1 MAETDKA
8 IDLTAEISRPS
19 AAVAGYA
26 RVSQWGRRVGL
37 GRKLS
42 IALTVIA
49 LGFAFATYAT
59 ITGSSPLGAD
69 TQTVLILLQIDLVL
83 FLLLGLVVAR
93 SLVGLWIERRRGQ
106 VGSRLHMRLAMLFS
120 LIALAPAIIVSVFSA
135 VFFNF
140 GMENWFNDRVKTA
153 IVESRAVAEAYLKEH
168 KQVIRGD
175 VLSMARDLER
185 ALPLLTENPRQ
196 FSRILAGQGLV
207 RNLSEIYVFDGS
219 GRILAKWALGF
230 VIDRDPVAPE
240 IIERARSGEV
250 VLLTSEADDRLRA
263 IIKLDRFVDAFLYVG
278 RFVEPRVLEHIDKTE
293 RAAAEY
299 ANIEGRRSSI
309 EITFAMIFI
318 LVGMLLLFVAIWVGL
333 VFANRLSRP
342 ISDLAG
348 AAERVRAGDLS
359 ARVEEGPDSDE
370 LGLLSRAFNRM
381 TDQLEGQR
389 HELVQANRQL
399 DERRHFIETVLGG
412 VSAGVIGVDAEGRI
426 NLANRSA
433 CSLLAMDIDEQI
445 GADISEVVPELSA
458 MIGDAHTRPNR
469 LVEAQISMQRV
480 GRDRTLLVR
489 LAADVVDRKVSGFVI
504 TFDDI
509 TELVAA
515 QRKAAWS
522 DVARRIA
529 HEIKNPLTPI
539 QLAAERLRRKYMNE
553 ITSDP
558 ETFSNCTDT
567 IIRQVGDIG
576 RMVDEFSAFAR
587 MPRPEME
594 RENIGKICR
603 EALVLPRS
611 AHPEIE
617 FVSDIPG
624 DPVMITGDS
633 RQLSQVLTNLIHNAI
648 DAIDGRVADSQA
660 ELAAGEIQF
669 SLSLTEE
676 DAEIVITDNGK
687 GLPVEKR
694 DRLTEPYMTTRTK
707 GTGLGLAIVK
717 TILEDHGA
725 VLELKDRPDGKSG
738 ASIRVTIPLLQENL
752 LSTDETEGEVPEDGP
767 EGGVAYGR

>member
-633 RQLSQVLTNLIHNAI
+633 RQLSQVLTNLIQNAI

-717 TILEDHGA
+717 TILEDHGG
-725 VLELKDRPDGKSG
+725 VLELKDRPDGKNG
-738 ASIRVTIPLLQENL
+738 ASIRVMLPLLQENL
-752 LSTDETEGEVPEDGP
+752 LSADESEGEVPEDGP

>member
-633 RQLSQVLTNLIHNAI
+633 RQLSQVLTNLIQNAI
-648 DAIDGRVADSQA
+648 DAIDGRVADGQA
-660 ELAAGEIQF
+660 ELAAGEIQL

>member
-1 MAETDKA
+1 VAETDKA

-381 TDQLEGQR
+381 ADQLEGQR

-399 DERRHFIETVLGG
+399 DERRHFIETVLSG

-633 RQLSQVLTNLIHNAI
+633 RQLSQVLTNLIQNAI
-648 DAIDGRVADSQA
+648 DAIGGRVADGQA
-660 ELAAGEIQF
+660 ELAAGEIQL

-717 TILEDHGA
+717 TILEDHGG
-725 VLELKDRPDGKSG
+725 VLELKDRPDGKNG
-738 ASIRVTIPLLQENL
+738 ASIRVMLPLLQENQ
-752 LSTDETEGEVPEDGP
+752 LSTDESEGEVPEDGP

>member
-1 MAETDKA
+1 VAETDKA

-93 SLVGLWIERRRGQ
+93 SMVGLWIERRRGQ

-381 TDQLEGQR
+381 ADQLEGQR

-399 DERRHFIETVLGG
+399 DERRHFIETVLSG

-617 FVSDIPG
+617 FVSDITG

-633 RQLSQVLTNLIHNAI
+633 RQLSQVLTNLIQNAI
-648 DAIDGRVADSQA
+648 DAIGGRVADGQA
-660 ELAAGEIQF
+660 ELAAGEIQL

-717 TILEDHGA
+717 TILEDHGG
-725 VLELKDRPDGKSG
+725 VLELKDRPDGKNG
-738 ASIRVTIPLLQENL
+738 ASIRVMLPLLQENL
-752 LSTDETEGEVPEDGP
+752 LSTDESEGEVPEDGP

>member
-348 AAERVRAGDLS
+348 SAERVRAGDLS

-412 VSAGVIGVDAEGRI
+412 VSAGVIGVDAEGHI

-633 RQLSQVLTNLIHNAI
+633 RQLSQVLTNLIQNAI
-648 DAIDGRVADSQA
+648 DAIDGRVADGQA
-660 ELAAGEIQF
+660 ELAAGEIQL

-717 TILEDHGA
+717 TILEDHGG
-725 VLELKDRPDGKSG
+725 VLELKDRPDGKNG
-738 ASIRVTIPLLQENL
+738 ASIRVMLPLLQENL
-752 LSTDETEGEVPEDGP
+752 LSADESEGEVPEDGP

>member
-381 TDQLEGQR
+381 ADQLEGQR

-399 DERRHFIETVLGG
+399 DERRHFIETVLSG

-558 ETFSNCTDT
+558 ETFSNCTET

-617 FVSDIPG
+617 FVSDISG

-633 RQLSQVLTNLIHNAI
+633 RQLSQVLTNLIQNAI
-648 DAIDGRVADSQA
+648 DAIGGRVADGQA
-660 ELAAGEIQF
+660 ELAAGEIQL

-717 TILEDHGA
+717 TILEDHGGL
-725 VLELKDRPDGKSG
+725 LELKDRPDRKNG
-738 ASIRVTIPLLQENL
+738 ASIRVMLPLLQENL
-752 LSTDETEGEVPEDGP
+752 LSTDESEGEVPEDGP

>member
-381 TDQLEGQR
+381 ADQLEGQR

-587 MPRPEME
+587 MPRPEMG

-633 RQLSQVLTNLIHNAI
+633 RQLSQVLTNLIQNAI
-648 DAIDGRVADSQA
+648 DAIGGRVADGQA
-660 ELAAGEIQF
+660 ELAAGEIQL

-717 TILEDHGA
+717 TILEDHGG
-725 VLELKDRPDGKSG
+725 VLELKDRPDGKNG
-738 ASIRVTIPLLQENL
+738 ASIRVMLPLLQENL
-752 LSTDETEGEVPEDGP
+752 LSADESEGEVPEDGP

>member
-93 SLVGLWIERRRGQ
+93 SMVGLWIERRRGQ

-381 TDQLEGQR
+381 ADQLEGQR

-633 RQLSQVLTNLIHNAI
+633 RQLSQVLTNLIQNAI
-648 DAIDGRVADSQA
+648 DAIDGRVADGQA
-660 ELAAGEIQF
+660 ELAAGEIQL

-717 TILEDHGA
+717 TILEDHGG
-725 VLELKDRPDGKSG
+725 VLELKDRPDGKNG
-738 ASIRVTIPLLQENL
+738 ASIRVMLPLLQENL
-752 LSTDETEGEVPEDGP
+752 LSADESEGEVPEDGP

>member
-1 MAETDKA
+1 VAETDKA

-381 TDQLEGQR
+381 TGQLEGQR

-633 RQLSQVLTNLIHNAI
+633 RQLSQVLTNLIQNAI
-648 DAIDGRVADSQA
+648 DAIDGRVADGQA
-660 ELAAGEIQF
+660 ELAAGEIQL

-717 TILEDHGA
+717 TILEDHGG
-725 VLELKDRPDGKSG
+725 VLELKDRPDGKNG
-738 ASIRVTIPLLQENL
+738 ASIRVMLPLLQENL
-752 LSTDETEGEVPEDGP
+752 LSADESEGEVPEDGP

>member
-8 IDLTAEISRPS
+8 INLSAEVDRQSILS
-19 AAVAGYA
+19 GIYA
-26 RVSQWGRRVGL
+26 RLSRWGKRVGL

-42 IALTVIA
+42 IALTVVA

-69 TQTVLILLQIDLVL
+69 TRTLLILLQIDLVL

-140 GMENWFNDRVKTA
+140 GMENWFNERVKTA

-168 KQVIRGD
+168 KQIIRGD

-185 ALPLLTENPRQ
+185 ALPLVTENPRQ
-196 FSRILAGQGLV
+196 FSRILAGQGLI

-230 VIDRDPVAPE
+230 VIDRAPVS
-240 IIERARSGEV
+240 IDVIDRARSGEV

-263 IIKLDRFVDAFLYVG
+263 IIKLDRVVDAFLYVG
-278 RFVEPRVLEHIDKTE
+278 RFVEPNVLEHIEKTQ

-299 ANIEGRRSSI
+299 ENIEGRRSSI

-359 ARVEEGPDSDE
+359 ARVDEGPDSDE

-389 HELVQANRQL
+389 HDLVQANRQL

-412 VSAGVIGVDAEGRI
+412 VSAGVIGVDSRGRI

-433 CSLLAMDIDEQI
+433 CALLATDIDKQI
-445 GADISEVVPELSA
+445 GADITIVVPELSG
-458 MIGDAHTRPNR
+458 MIADARSRSNR
-469 LVEAQISMQRV
+469 LIEAQISMQRA
-480 GRDRTLLVR
+480 GRYRTLLVR
-489 LAADVVDRKVSGFVI
+489 MATDLVDRRVAGFVI

-539 QLAAERLRRKYMNE
+539 QLAAERLRRKYMKE

-587 MPRPEME
+587 MPRAEMKE
-594 RENIGKICR
+594 ADIGTICR
-603 EALVLPRS
+603 ESLMLPRS
-611 AHPEIE
+611 ARPDIE
-617 FVSDIPG
+617 FVSDIPTEHAT
-624 DPVMITGDS
+624 ITGDP
-633 RQLSQVLTNLIHNAI
+633 RQLSQVLTNLIQNAI
-648 DAIDGRVADSQA
+648 DAIDGRVAD
-660 ELAAGEIQF
+660 GEALPADGKIL
-669 SLSLTEE
+669 LSLTLTNE
-676 DAEIVITDNGK
+676 DAEIEITDNGK
-687 GLPVEKR
+687 GLPVEIR
-694 DRLTEPYMTTRTK
+694 DRLTEPYITTRAK

-725 VLELKDRPDGKSG
+725 VLELKDRADGERG
-738 ASIRVTIPLLQENL
+738 ASVRVTIPLLQADRASVDDSSGSLTEH
-752 LSTDETEGEVPEDGP
+752 ETED
-767 EGGVAYGR
+767 GVAYGS

>member
-8 IDLTAEISRPS
+8 IDLTAEITRPS
-19 AAVAGYA
+19 AAVAGYS

-196 FSRILAGQGLV
+196 FSRILAGQGVV

-299 ANIEGRRSSI
+299 VNIEGRRSSI

-433 CSLLAMDIDEQI
+433 CSLLAMDIDGQI

-480 GRDRTLLVR
+480 GRDRSLLVR
-489 LAADVVDRKVSGFVI
+489 LAADVVDRKVAGFVI

-587 MPRPEME
+587 MPRPEMG
-594 RENIGKICR
+594 REDIGKICR

-611 AHPEIE
+611 AHPEIK

-633 RQLSQVLTNLIHNAI
+633 RQLSQVLTNLIQNAI
-648 DAIDGRVADSQA
+648 DAFDGRVANGQA
-660 ELAAGEIQF
+660 ELAVGEIQL

-687 GLPVEKR
+687 GLPVEER

-717 TILEDHGA
+717 TILEYHGA

-738 ASIRVTIPLLQENL
+738 ASIRVRIPLLQENL
-752 LSTDETEGEVPEDGP
+752 PSTDETDGEVPEDCP
-767 EGGVAYGR
+767 ESVVAYGR

>member
-1 MAETDKA
+1 MDQPT
-8 IDLTAEISRPS
+8 EISRPS
-19 AAVAGYA
+19 IAMVAIS
-26 RVSQWGRRVGL
+26 RLSDWGRRVGL

-42 IALTVIA
+42 IALTVAA
-49 LGFAFATYAT
+49 LGSAFATYAT

-69 TQTVLILLQIDLVL
+69 TQTILILLQIDLVL

-106 VGSRLHMRLAMLFS
+106 VGSRLHMRLVMLFS

-168 KQVIRGD
+168 QQVIRGD

-185 ALPLLTENPRQ
+185 ALPLMNENPRQ

-207 RNLSEIYVFDGS
+207 RNLSEIYIFDGS
-219 GRILAKWALGF
+219 GRVLAKWALGF
-230 VIDRDPVAPE
+230 VIDRNPVSPDV
-240 IIERARSGEV
+240 IDRARSGEV

-263 IIKLDRFVDAFLYVG
+263 IIKLDRVVDAFLYVG
-278 RFVEPRVLEHIDKTE
+278 RFVEPNVLEHIEKTQ

-412 VSAGVIGVDAEGRI
+412 VSAGVIGVDAAGHI

-433 CSLLAMDIDEQI
+433 CSLLATDIDQRI
-445 GADISEVVPELSA
+445 GADIGEVVPELA
-458 MIGDAHTRPNR
+458 EMIQDAHNRPNR

-480 GRDRTLLVR
+480 GRSRTLFVR
-489 LAADVVDRKVSGFVI
+489 LAADVVDGNVMGFVI

-539 QLAAERLRRKYMNE
+539 QLAAERLRRKYMSE
-553 ITSDP
+553 IKSDP

-594 RENIGKICR
+594 SANLGRICR
-603 EALVLPRS
+603 EAMVLPRS
-611 AHPEIE
+611 AHPEIT
-617 FVSDIPG
+617 FVSEIPN
-624 DPVMITGDS
+624 DPVMVSGDL
-633 RQLSQVLTNLIHNAI
+633 RQLSQVLTNLLQNAV
-648 DAIDGRVADSQA
+648 DAIDGRIAD
-660 ELAAGEIQF
+660 GEEKLPEGNIRF
-669 SLSLTEE
+669 ALSVIED
-676 DAEIVITDNGK
+676 DAEIEITDNGK
-687 GLPVEKR
+687 GLPIEKR
-694 DRLTEPYMTTRTK
+694 DRLTEPYITTRTK

-725 VLELKDRPDGKSG
+725 ILELKDRDDGEPG
-738 ASIRVTIPLLQENL
+738 ASIRVTIPLLQADDQASLISSE
-752 LSTDETEGEVPEDGP
+752 DVPRKEP
-767 EGGVAYGR
+767 EGGVAYGS

>member
-8 IDLTAEISRPS
+8 IDLTAEITRPS

-381 TDQLEGQR
+381 ADQLEGQR

-611 AHPEIE
+611 AHPEIK

-738 ASIRVTIPLLQENL
+738 ASIRVTIPLLQEKL

-767 EGGVAYGR
+767 ESGVAYGR

>member
-1 MAETDKA
+1 MDSST
-8 IDLTAEISRPS
+8 EISRTS
-19 AAVAGYA
+19 FAVDLIA
-26 RVSQWGRRVGL
+26 RLSQWGRRVAL

-42 IALTVIA
+42 IALTIAA

-69 TQTVLILLQIDLVL
+69 TRTVLILLQIDLVL
-83 FLLLGLVVAR
+83 FLLLGLVLGR
-93 SLVGLWIERRRGQ
+93 NLVGLWIERRRGQ
-106 VGSRLHMRLAMLFS
+106 VGSRLHMRLVMLFS

-140 GMENWFNDRVKTA
+140 GMENWFNARVKTA

-168 KQVIRGD
+168 QQVIRGD

-185 ALPLLTENPRQ
+185 ALPLLNENPRQ
-196 FSRILAGQGLV
+196 FSQILTGQGLI
-207 RNLSEIYVFDGS
+207 RNLSEIYIFDGS

-230 VIDRDPVAPE
+230 VIDRNPVAPDV
-240 IIERARSGEV
+240 IDRARGGEV
-250 VLLTSEADDRLRA
+250 VLLTSGADDRLRA
-263 IIKLDRFVDAFLYVG
+263 IIKLDRVVDAFLYVG
-278 RFVEPRVLEHIDKTE
+278 RFVEPNVLEHIEKTQQ
-293 RAAAEY
+293 AATEY

-333 VFANRLSRP
+333 VFANKLSRP

-359 ARVEEGPDSDE
+359 ARVDEGPDSDE

-412 VSAGVIGVDAEGRI
+412 VSAGVIGIDARGQI
-426 NLANRSA
+426 NVANTSA
-433 CSLLAMDIDEQI
+433 CSLLETDIDQRI
-445 GADISEVVPELSA
+445 GANIVDVVPELSE
-458 MIGDAHTRPNR
+458 MIGGPHNRPHR
-469 LVEAQISMQRV
+469 LVEAQVSIKRL
-480 GRDRTLLVR
+480 GRSRTLFVR
-489 LAADVVDRKVSGFVI
+489 LATDIVDRKVMGFVI

-539 QLAAERLRRKYMNE
+539 QLAAERLRRKYLVE
-553 ITSDP
+553 VTSDP

-587 MPRPEME
+587 MPRAEME
-594 RENIGKICR
+594 KVNIEQICR
-603 EALVLPRS
+603 QAVVLPRS
-611 AHPEIE
+611 AHPGIE
-617 FVSDIPG
+617 FVMEIPSDPILISG
-624 DPVMITGDS
+624 DVH
-633 RQLSQVLTNLIHNAI
+633 QLSQVLTNLLQNAI
-648 DAIDGRVADSQA
+648 DAIDGRISEIEKDLPRGAIR
-660 ELAAGEIQF
+660 LALSVSGDHVEI
-669 SLSLTEE
+669 E
-676 DAEIVITDNGK
+676 ITDNGI
-687 GLPVEKR
+687 GLPVDKR
-694 DRLTEPYMTTRTK
+694 DQLTEPYITTRAK
-707 GTGLGLAIVK
+707 GTGLGLAIVR
-717 TILEDHGA
+717 TILEDHAA
-725 VLELKDRPDGKSG
+725 VLELKDRDDGEPG
-738 ASIRVTIPLLQENL
+738 ASIRVIMPLFQWQEGVE
-752 LSTDETEGEVPEDGP
+752 STAPATDLRGDT
-767 EGGVAYGR
+767 AYAD

>member
-1 MAETDKA
+1 MAETDKTL
-8 IDLTAEISRPS
+8 DLPTEISRPS
-19 AAVAGYA
+19 AAVAA
-26 RVSQWGRRVGL
+26 FSRLSEWGRRVGL

-42 IALTVIA
+42 IALTVAA

-93 SLVGLWIERRRGQ
+93 NLVGLWIERRRGQ
-106 VGSRLHMRLAMLFS
+106 VGSRLHMRLVMLFS

-140 GMENWFNDRVKTA
+140 GMENWFNDRVRTA

-168 KQVIRGD
+168 QQVIRGD

-185 ALPLLTENPRQ
+185 ALPLLVENPRQ

-207 RNLSEIYVFDGS
+207 RNLSEIYIFDGS
-219 GRILAKWALGF
+219 GRVLAKWALGF
-230 VIDRDPVAPE
+230 VIDRNPLSPE
-240 IIERARSGEV
+240 IIDRARSGEV

-263 IIKLDRFVDAFLYVG
+263 IIKLDRVVDAFLYVG
-278 RFVEPRVLEHIDKTE
+278 RFVEPNVLEHIEKTQ

-299 ANIEGRRSSI
+299 ENIEGRRSSI

-359 ARVEEGPDSDE
+359 ARVEEGPNSDE

-412 VSAGVIGVDAEGRI
+412 VSAGVIGIDSAGHI

-433 CSLLAMDIDEQI
+433 CSLLATDIDQRI
-445 GADISEVVPELSA
+445 GADIGEVVPELA
-458 MIGDAHTRPNR
+458 DMIADAHSRPHR
-469 LVEAQISMQRV
+469 LVEAQISMQRG
-480 GRDRTLLVR
+480 GRPRTLFVR
-489 LAADVVDRKVSGFVI
+489 LAADVVDRKVVGFVI

-539 QLAAERLRRKYMNE
+539 QLAAERLRRKYLNE
-553 ITSDP
+553 VTSDP

-594 RENIGKICR
+594 KVNLGRICR
-603 EALVLPRS
+603 EALVLQRS

-617 FVSDIPG
+617 FDVTIPDDAAMISG
-624 DPVMITGDS
+624 DA
-633 RQLSQVLTNLIHNAI
+633 RQLSQVLTNLLQNAI
-648 DAIDGRVADSQA
+648 DAIDGRVAEDG
-660 ELAAGEIQF
+660 AALPPGNIR
-669 SLSLTEE
+669 LVLTTTED
-676 DAEIVITDNGK
+676 DAEIEIGDNGK
-687 GLPVEKR
+687 GLPLDKR

-717 TILEDHGA
+717 TILEDHGGT
-725 VLELKDRPDGKSG
+725 LELKDREDGEPG
-738 ASIRVTIPLLQENL
+738 ASILVTVPLIQAEEAAAAA
-752 LSTDETEGEVPEDGP
+752 SAETTSVDEP
-767 EGGVAYGR
+767 EGGIAYGG

>member
-381 TDQLEGQR
+381 ADQLEGQR

-633 RQLSQVLTNLIHNAI
+633 RQLSQVLTNLIQNAI
-648 DAIDGRVADSQA
+648 DAIDGRVADGQA
-660 ELAAGEIQF
+660 ELAAGEIQL

-717 TILEDHGA
+717 TILEDHGG
-725 VLELKDRPDGKSG
+725 VLELKDRPDGKNG
-738 ASIRVTIPLLQENL
+738 ASIRVMLPLLQENQ
-752 LSTDETEGEVPEDGP
+752 LSTDESEGEVPEDGP

>member
-633 RQLSQVLTNLIHNAI
+633 RQLSQVLTNLIQNAI
-648 DAIDGRVADSQA
+648 DAIGGRVADGQA
-660 ELAAGEIQF
+660 ELAAGEIQL

-717 TILEDHGA
+717 TILEDHGG
-725 VLELKDRPDGKSG
+725 VLELKDRPDGKNG
-738 ASIRVTIPLLQENL
+738 ASIRVMLPLLQENL
-752 LSTDETEGEVPEDGP
+752 LSADESEGEVPEDGP

>member
-412 VSAGVIGVDAEGRI
+412 VSAGVIGVDAEGHI

-633 RQLSQVLTNLIHNAI
+633 RQLSQVLTNLIQNAI
-648 DAIDGRVADSQA
+648 DAIDGRVADGQA
-660 ELAAGEIQF
+660 ELAAGEIQL

-717 TILEDHGA
+717 TILEDHGG
-725 VLELKDRPDGKSG
+725 VLELKDRPDGKNG
-738 ASIRVTIPLLQENL
+738 ASIRVMLPLLQENL
-752 LSTDETEGEVPEDGP
+752 LSADESEGEVPEDGP

>member
-49 LGFAFATYAT
+49 LGFALATYAT

-175 VLSMARDLER
+175 VLFMARDLER

-469 LVEAQISMQRV
+469 LAEAQISMQRV

-633 RQLSQVLTNLIHNAI
+633 RQLSQVLTNLIQNAI
-648 DAIDGRVADSQA
+648 DAIDGRVADGQA
-660 ELAAGEIQF
+660 ELAAGEIQL

-717 TILEDHGA
+717 TILEDHGG
-725 VLELKDRPDGKSG
+725 VLELKDRPDGKNG
-738 ASIRVTIPLLQENL
+738 ASIRVMLPLLQENL
-752 LSTDETEGEVPEDGP
+752 LSADESEGEVPEDGP

>member
-1 MAETDKA
+1 VVAETDKTMDSP
-8 IDLTAEISRPS
+8 IDLNQGSRAS
-19 AAVAGYA
+19 AVYSGVAAWSGK
-26 RVSQWGRRVGL
+26 VGL

-42 IALTVIA
+42 IALTIAA
-49 LGFAFATYAT
+49 LGSAFATYAT

-69 TQTVLILLQIDLVL
+69 TGTVLILLQIDLVL

-106 VGSRLHMRLAMLFS
+106 VGARLHTRLVVLFS
-120 LIALAPAIIVSVFSA
+120 LIAVAPAIIVSVFSA

-140 GMENWFNDRVKTA
+140 GMENWFNARVKTA

-168 KQVIRGD
+168 QQVIRGD

-185 ALPLLTENPRQ
+185 ALPLLTLNPRQ
-196 FSRILAGQGLV
+196 LSRILAGQGLV
-207 RNLSEIYVFDGS
+207 RNLSEIYIFDGS
-219 GRILAKWALGF
+219 GRVLAQWALGF
-230 VIDRDPVAPE
+230 VIDRDPVSPE
-240 IIERARSGEV
+240 VIDRARGGEV

-263 IIKLDRFVDAFLYVG
+263 VVKLDRAIDAFLYIG
-278 RFVEPRVLEHIDKTE
+278 RFVEPNVLEHIEKTQ

-299 ANIEGRRSSI
+299 KAIEGRRSSI

-318 LVGMLLLFVAIWVGL
+318 LVGLLLLFVAIWVGL

-342 ISDLAG
+342 ISDLAS

-359 ARVEEGPDSDE
+359 ARVDEGPDSDE

-381 TDQLEGQR
+381 TNQLEGQR

-399 DERRHFIETVLGG
+399 DERRHFIETVLAG
-412 VSAGVIGVDAEGRI
+412 VSAGVICVDAESRI

-433 CSLLAMDIDEQI
+433 CSLLVTDLDQRI
-445 GADISEVVPELSA
+445 GADIGEVVPELSE
-458 MIGDAHTRPNR
+458 MIADAHARPNR
-469 LVEAQISMQRV
+469 LVEGQVSIQRG
-480 GRDRTLLVR
+480 GRPRTLFVR
-489 LAADVVDRKVSGFVI
+489 LAADVVDRKIMGFVI

-539 QLAAERLRRKYMNE
+539 QLAAERLRRKYLHE
-553 ITSDP
+553 VTSDP

-576 RMVDEFSAFAR
+576 RMVDEFSSFAR

-594 RENIGKICR
+594 STNLASICR
-603 EALVLPRS
+603 EALVLPKS
-611 AHPEIE
+611 AHPEIS
-617 FVSDIPG
+617 FVSAIPDTPVPISG
-624 DPVMITGDS
+624 DP
-633 RQLSQVLTNLIHNAI
+633 RQLSQVLTNLIQNAV
-648 DAIDGRVADSQA
+648 DAIEGRVAARDEKLPRGAIQV
-660 ELAAGEIQF
+660 EL
-669 SLSLTEE
+669 SVVND
-676 DAEIVITDNGK
+676 DAVIEVVDNGK
-687 GLPVEKR
+687 GLPAAER
-694 DRLTEPYMTTRTK
+694 DRLTEPYVTTRTK
-707 GTGLGLAIVK
+707 GTGLGLAIRQ
-717 TILEDHGA
+717 DNSGRPRRGA
-725 VLELKDRPDGKSG
+725 RTERP
-738 ASIRVTIPLLQENL
+738 
-752 LSTDETEGEVPEDGP
+752 
-767 EGGVAYGR
+767 

>member
-1 MAETDKA
+1 VAETDKA

-617 FVSDIPG
+617 FVSDISA

-633 RQLSQVLTNLIHNAI
+633 RQLSQVLTNLIQNAI

-725 VLELKDRPDGKSG
+725 VLELKDRPDGKNG
-738 ASIRVTIPLLQENL
+738 ASIRVMLPLLQENL
-752 LSTDETEGEVPEDGP
+752 LSADESEGEVPEDGP

>member
-1 MAETDKA
+1 M
-8 IDLTAEISRPS
+8 
-19 AAVAGYA
+19 
-26 RVSQWGRRVGL
+26 
-37 GRKLS
+37 
-42 IALTVIA
+42 
-49 LGFAFATYAT
+49 
-59 ITGSSPLGAD
+59 
-69 TQTVLILLQIDLVL
+69 
-83 FLLLGLVVAR
+83 
-93 SLVGLWIERRRGQ
+93 
-106 VGSRLHMRLAMLFS
+106 
-120 LIALAPAIIVSVFSA
+120 
-135 VFFNF
+135 
-140 GMENWFNDRVKTA
+140 
-153 IVESRAVAEAYLKEH
+153 
-168 KQVIRGD
+168 
-175 VLSMARDLER
+175 
-185 ALPLLTENPRQ
+185 
-196 FSRILAGQGLV
+196 
-207 RNLSEIYVFDGS
+207 
-219 GRILAKWALGF
+219 AKWALGF

-359 ARVEEGPDSDE
+359 ARVEEGPDLDE
-370 LGLLSRAFNRM
+370 LGLLSGAFNRM
-381 TDQLEGQR
+381 ADQLEGQR

-399 DERRHFIETVLGG
+399 DERRHFIETVLSG

-558 ETFSNCTDT
+558 ETFSNCTET

-617 FVSDIPG
+617 FVSDITG

-633 RQLSQVLTNLIHNAI
+633 RQLSQVLTNLIQNAI
-648 DAIDGRVADSQA
+648 DAIGGRVADGQA
-660 ELAAGEIQF
+660 ELAAGEIQL

-717 TILEDHGA
+717 TILEDHGG
-725 VLELKDRPDGKSG
+725 VLELKDRPDGKNG
-738 ASIRVTIPLLQENL
+738 ASIRVMLPLLQENL
-752 LSTDETEGEVPEDGP
+752 RSTDESEGEVPEDGP

>member
-175 VLSMARDLER
+175 VLFMARDLER

-633 RQLSQVLTNLIHNAI
+633 RQLSQVLTNLIQNAI
-648 DAIDGRVADSQA
+648 DAIDGRVADGQA
-660 ELAAGEIQF
+660 ELAAGEIQL

-717 TILEDHGA
+717 TILEDHGG
-725 VLELKDRPDGKSG
+725 VLELKDRPDGKNG
-738 ASIRVTIPLLQENL
+738 ASIRVMLPLLQENL
-752 LSTDETEGEVPEDGP
+752 LSADESEGEVLEDGP

>member
-633 RQLSQVLTNLIHNAI
+633 RQLSQVLTNLIQNAI
-648 DAIDGRVADSQA
+648 DAIDGRVADGQA
-660 ELAAGEIQF
+660 ELAAGEIQL

-738 ASIRVTIPLLQENL
+738 ASIRVTIALLQENL

>member
-633 RQLSQVLTNLIHNAI
+633 RQLSQVLTNLIQNAI
-648 DAIDGRVADSQA
+648 DAIDGRVADGQA
-660 ELAAGEIQF
+660 ELAAGEIQL

-717 TILEDHGA
+717 TILEDHGG
-725 VLELKDRPDGKSG
+725 VLELKDRPDGKNG
-738 ASIRVTIPLLQENL
+738 ASIRVMLPLLQENL
-752 LSTDETEGEVPEDGP
+752 LSADESEGEVPEDGP

>member
-8 IDLTAEISRPS
+8 INLSTEISRQS
-19 AAVAGYA
+19 FVTANYV
-26 RVSQWGRRVGL
+26 RLSHWGKRLGL

-42 IALTVIA
+42 IALTVVA

-69 TQTVLILLQIDLVL
+69 TKTLLILLQIDLVL

-140 GMENWFNDRVKTA
+140 GMENWFNERVKTA

-168 KQVIRGD
+168 KQIIRGD

-185 ALPLLTENPRQ
+185 ALPLITENPRQ

-230 VIDRDPVAPE
+230 VIDRDPVAPDV
-240 IIERARSGEV
+240 IDRARSGEV

-278 RFVEPRVLEHIDKTE
+278 RFVEPNVLEHIEKTQ

-433 CSLLAMDIDEQI
+433 CALLATDIDKQI
-445 GADISEVVPELSA
+445 GADISKVVPELAA
-458 MIGDAHTRPNR
+458 MVADAHSRPNR
-469 LVEAQISMQRV
+469 LVEAQISMQRA
-480 GRDRTLLVR
+480 GRHRTLFVR
-489 LAADVVDRKVSGFVI
+489 LATDVVDRKVAGFVI

-553 ITSDP
+553 VTSDP

-587 MPRPEME
+587 MPRAEME
-594 RENIGKICR
+594 KADIGRICR
-603 EALVLPRS
+603 ESLILPRS

-617 FVSDIPG
+617 FTSDIPAH
-624 DPVMITGDS
+624 PVTITGDA
-633 RQLSQVLTNLIHNAI
+633 RQLSQVLTNLIQNAI
-648 DAIDGRVADSQA
+648 DAIDGRVSDDQVPPVGGKIR
-660 ELAAGEIQF
+660 LT
-669 SLSLTEE
+669 LSLTHE
-676 DAEIVITDNGK
+676 DAEIDITDNGK

-694 DRLTEPYMTTRTK
+694 DRLTEPYITTRAK

-725 VLELKDRPDGKSG
+725 VLELKDREDGETG
-738 ASIRVTIPLLQENL
+738 ASVRVTIPLLPADQLPADEPPV
-752 LSTDETEGEVPEDGP
+752 TFTEDETES
-767 EGGVAYGR
+767 GVAYGS

>member
-1 MAETDKA
+1 VAETDKA

-399 DERRHFIETVLGG
+399 DERRHFIETVLSG

-633 RQLSQVLTNLIHNAI
+633 RQLSQVLTNLIQNAI
-648 DAIDGRVADSQA
+648 DAIDGRVADGQA
-660 ELAAGEIQF
+660 ELAAGEIQL

-717 TILEDHGA
+717 TILEDHGG
-725 VLELKDRPDGKSG
+725 VLELKDRPDGKNG
-738 ASIRVTIPLLQENL
+738 ASIRVMLPLLQENL
-752 LSTDETEGEVPEDGP
+752 LSADESEGEVPEDGP

>member
-381 TDQLEGQR
+381 ADQLEGQR

-399 DERRHFIETVLGG
+399 DERRHFIETVLSG

-539 QLAAERLRRKYMNE
+539 QLAAERLRRKYMIE

-558 ETFSNCTDT
+558 ETFSNCTET

-633 RQLSQVLTNLIHNAI
+633 RQLSQVLTNLIQNAI
-648 DAIDGRVADSQA
+648 DAIGGRVADGQA
-660 ELAAGEIQF
+660 ELAAGEIQL

-717 TILEDHGA
+717 TILEDHGG
-725 VLELKDRPDGKSG
+725 VLELKDRPDRKNG
-738 ASIRVTIPLLQENL
+738 ASIRVMLPLLQENL
-752 LSTDETEGEVPEDGP
+752 LSTDESEGEVPEDGP